1 MPRPRRVARTPRSP
15 RRLARD
21 RHGRGMRS
29 PVTGPHLP
37 LLHTRLDDFDLT
49 VASTAT
55 YLRGLWPELEG
66 VVFEVAQ
73 GPEEAIHDDHIDR
86 WKVYH
91 DERRIVFFRLPIVR
105 FIRVLE
111 GEDREEKLV
120 VESCVFRAV
129 ADLLGREP
137 WELSPGRYRP
147 Y

>member
-1 MPRPRRVARTPRSP
+1 MPRSRRVAAPRSP

-37 LLHTRLDDFDLT
+37 MLTNRVDEFELT
-49 VASTAT
+49 VATTVS

-73 GPEEAIHDDHIDR
+73 APAEAIHDDHIDR

-105 FIRVLE
+105 FLRLQE
-111 GEDREEKLV
+111 GEDKDEKLL
-120 VESCVFRAV
+120 VESCVFRAI
-129 ADLLGREP
+129 ADFLGRDP
-137 WELSPGRYRP
+137 WELAPGRYRHF
-147 Y
+147 

>member
-1 MPRPRRVARTPRSP
+1 M
-15 RRLARD
+15 
-21 RHGRGMRS
+21 
-29 PVTGPHLP
+29 TGPHLP
-37 LLHTRLDDFDLT
+37 LLHSRLDDFDLT
-49 VASTAT
+49 IASTAS

-73 GPEEAIHDDHIDR
+73 GPADAIHEDHIDR

-111 GEDREEKLV
+111 GEERQEKLL